1 MNLTLF
7 CMSVFFM
14 LQFTKNIIHVI
25 IFLSI
30 RFFQYFFSGF
40 KMASRYVY
48 EYFFQHTLMNVSF
61 RKLNEIIHLN
71 AGNIPE
77 YIRHYAS
84 AAFVNGDFWNDLS
97 KIEENMK
104 FKAYHT
110 DYILSYMNYVKMQCT
125 IYNLVTKGKFSIVC
139 TFFIY
144 KKINIRH
151 FSHILLIYC
160 KNTIPLFAF
169 KTASSDDFLSI

>member
-1 MNLTLF
+1 MHISLVYATIYKECHTCYYIFKHSLF
-7 CMSVFFM
+7 S
-14 LQFTKNIIHVI
+14 
-25 IFLSI
+25 IFLFRIQNDIQICLWVFLSA
-30 RFFQYFFSGF
+30 YPD
-40 KMASRYVY
+40 
-48 EYFFQHTLMNVSF
+48 VSF
-61 RKLNEIIHLN
+61 RNLNEIIHLN

-104 FKAYHT
+104 FKGYHT